1 MSNEFLDLN
10 EVTVEAGDTCTIVD
24 KSFLPDLDGYSPQTG
39 LEDDSNQR
47 RSYSVK
53 VHMSEPTLDIFSG
66 TSDRDARW
74 LESIQGLSKARGRM
88 ERLAEVR
95 PGAYFLYD
103 PLSHSILA
111 KSDTTKQLQ
120 FETQEK

>member
-1 MSNEFLDLN
+1 MGEGGGINSKKETARVGVKETDTDL
-10 EVTVEAGDTCTIVD
+10 A
-24 KSFLPDLDGYSPQTG
+24 
-39 LEDDSNQR
+39 DSNQR
-47 RSYSVK
+47 RRYGVK
-53 VHMSEPTLDIFSG
+53 PYMSEPTFDIFSG
-66 TSDRDARW
+66 TSDKDARW
-74 LESIQGLSKARGRM
+74 LESIEGLSRARGRM

-111 KSDTTKQLQ
+111 KSDITKQLQ